1 MSNTDTTTATPTFAK
16 GTWQHDL
23 HESSTLLDR
32 AGKAKTR
39 ASGLLWN
46 GATEGINEWLPN
58 SSDDV
63 NGEALYSLVI
73 EALGTARKGDA
84 SKIKTVALAVRN
96 NGLVLSTFPNLSKAY
111 AEATRLTKTVQVQK
125 DEDDAA
131 EKAIESIEAPKTTG
145 SIEGAAALLL
155 SKGLDGAVVAILDAL
170 GANNEAAHRAFMR
183 AVSTEVAARVQ
194 AAKPKPA
201 PKAGPKAGAKQST
214 GKAPAKATI
223 KDGSA
228 KAKPAPV
235 SASKGDPNRKAL
247 PPKAKAKPAQNQTS
261 GAEVVSGADKGE
273 PVDAPVHAGDDTPDH
288 TESAAPTPVKKAVR
302 RAVVKR

>member
-1 MSNTDTTTATPTFAK
+1 MSDTDTTATPTFVK

-39 ASGLLWN
+39 ASNLLWN
-46 GATEGINEWLPN
+46 GATEGINQWLPN

-63 NGEALYSLVI
+63 NAEALYSDVI
-73 EALGTARKGDA
+73 EALGKARKGDA

-96 NGLVLSTFPNLSKAY
+96 NGLVLATYPNLSKAY
-111 AEATRLTKTVQVQK
+111 AEAVRVTKTADIEA
-125 DEDDAA
+125 DEDNAA
-131 EKAIESIEAPKTTG
+131 EKAIESIDAPKTTG

-201 PKAGPKAGAKQST
+201 PKAGPKAGAKQAT
-214 GKAPAKATI
+214 GKAAPKATI
-223 KDGSA
+223 KDGAA
-228 KAKPAPV
+228 KAKPTPV
-235 SASKGDPNRKAL
+235 SKSKGDPNRKAL
-247 PPKAKAKPAQNQTS
+247 PAKAKPAQNQS
-261 GAEVVSGADKGE
+261 KGE
-273 PVDAPVHAGDDTPDH
+273 PVSEPVTAGEEHFADE
-288 TESAAPTPVKKAVR
+288 TESAPVTPVKKTVR
-302 RAVVKR
+302 RPVVKR

>member
-1 MSNTDTTTATPTFAK
+1 MSNDDTTTATPEFVK

-32 AGKAKTR
+32 AGKAKHR
-39 ASGLLWN
+39 ASNLLWT
-46 GATEGINEWLPN
+46 GATTGINEWLPN

-63 NGEALYSLVI
+63 NGEALYADVLA
-73 EALGTARKGDA
+73 ALGTPRKGDA

-96 NGLVLSTFPNLSKAY
+96 NGLVLATYPNLSKAY
-111 AEATRLTKTVQVQK
+111 AEATRLTKTVK
-125 DEDDAA
+125 AEADEDDAA

-194 AAKPKPA
+194 ANKPKPA
-201 PKAGPKAGAKQST
+201 PKVAGPKAGAKQAT
-214 GKAPAKATI
+214 GKAAPKATI
-223 KDGSA
+223 KDGAA
-228 KAKPAPV
+228 KAKPTPV
-235 SASKGDPNRKAL
+235 SKSKGDPNRKAL
-247 PPKAKAKPAQNQTS
+247 PAKAKPAQNQT
-261 GAEVVSGADKGE
+261 VADKGE
-273 PVDAPVHAGDDTPDH
+273 PVDAPVHVGEDAD
-288 TESAAPTPVKKAVR
+288 APVTAETTTPVKKAVR